1 VRQAVGILGSGNT
14 SLRTFLLK
22 KIIMRGAKNVI
33 DMRPSKG
40 FSPSQGNE
48 HLRRLDDC
56 ERAQKARW
64 NYDPSREHLNFEVG
78 KGGIVTE
85 VNKFKTINQ
94 RIQEYLDS
102 RGIVNPN
109 KKYIDQ
115 GLDPK
120 YRTVVNF
127 ILGGN
132 REVMRNLAFGNQ
144 KVDWEHGADNSDLKR
159 MPEIESWAKDAY
171 AFMCK
176 KIGEQNI
183 AAFVVHLDEAN
194 PHVHCTVLPLT
205 EKNRFSFK
213 KIFTKGVNTRE
224 ALVEYMESLH
234 TEYAEEVGLKYG
246 MERGDSIKETG
257 AVHRTTE
264 EYRRKLWKDAQ
275 EKEEEVRENIKTI
288 EQQNSTITNQRGIIA
303 SLSREIK
310 HSAARLKALATM
322 IKNLETHKADLE
334 YEVEK
339 LNKDLTT
346 GKISKEEAD
355 RKLSQINA
363 EIKKIEE
370 KIIDKAD
377 KLKVAE
383 SKLHDAEQRK
393 AELEAKA
400 HEAEEKRS
408 SEEQKTALAVE
419 KTAKAEGKY
428 QVIKA
433 KYKEIAPKVNLKISH
448 EFGSLG
454 FHMAALDMKS
464 RLSKYGELRNSLSP
478 SQRDFLDRT
487 VGEIFDGSLI
497 ENVAEN
503 SANLCSVAA
512 SLYLGYLNAA
522 TRIAQSCGG
531 GGGPGTGWGK
541 RDDENDMD
549 FRRRCFGMAMKMMKP
564 GRQQRLKR

>member
-1 VRQAVGILGSGNT
+1 MSGP
-14 SLRTFLLK
+14 
-22 KIIMRGAKNVI
+22 KNVI
-33 DMRPSKG
+33 DMRPGKG
-40 FSPSQGNE
+40 FTTSQSNE
-48 HLRRLDDC
+48 HLRRMADK
-56 ERAQKARW
+56 ESAKKAQW
-64 NYDPSREHLNFEVG
+64 NYDPSRERLNFEIG
-78 KGGIVTE
+78 KGGVVKE
-85 VNKFKTINQ
+85 VDKTKSIPQRIKENLEVRGIKDPNISLINQ
-94 RIQEYLDS
+94 
-102 RGIVNPN
+102 G
-109 KKYIDQ
+109 K
-115 GLDPK
+115 DPY
-120 YRTVVNF
+120 YRTVANF

-159 MPEIESWAKDAY
+159 MPEIEAWAKDAY

-176 KIGEQNI
+176 KYGEQNI
-183 AAFVVHLDEAN
+183 AAFVVHLDETN
-194 PHVHCTVLPLT
+194 PHCHCTVLPIT
-205 EKNRFSFK
+205 KKNKFSFFGVFLK
-213 KIFTKGVNTRE
+213 GNNTKD
-224 ALVEYMESLH
+224 ALSEYMDSLH
-234 TEYAEEVGLKYG
+234 TEYAEEVGMKYG

-275 EKEEEVRENIKTI
+275 EKEEEVRENTRTI

-303 SLSREIK
+303 SLNREIK

-322 IKNLETHKADLE
+322 IKNLETHKVDLE

-363 EIKKIEE
+363 EIKKTEE
-370 KIIDKAD
+370 KILDKAN
-377 KLKVAE
+377 KLKIAE

-419 KTAKAEGKY
+419 KTARAEDRY
-428 QVIKA
+428 QEIRA
-433 KYKEIAPKVNLKISH
+433 KYKEVAPAVNVQVIH
-448 EFGSLG
+448 EMETLG
-454 FHMAALDMKS
+454 YHSAALDMKN
-464 RLSKYGELRNSLSP
+464 RLSKYNALKDSLSYEQ
-478 SQRDFLDRT
+478 SEFLDKMMDD
-487 VGEIFDGSLI
+487 IFDGSVI
-497 ENVAEN
+497 VSMAEN
-503 SANLCSVAA
+503 AASICSIAA
-512 SLYLGYLNAA
+512 SLYLGYLDNA

-541 RDDENDMD
+541 RDDEDD
-549 FRRRCFGMAMKMMKP
+549 FAFRRRCFGMAMKMMRP
-564 GRQQRLKR
+564 GHQQRRKR

>member
-1 VRQAVGILGSGNT
+1 MS
-14 SLRTFLLK
+14 
-22 KIIMRGAKNVI
+22 GAKNVI

-40 FSPSQGNE
+40 FSPSQGNG

-56 ERAQKARW
+56 ERAQKVRW
-64 NYDPSREHLNFEVG
+64 NYAPSREHLNFEVG
-78 KGGIVTE
+78 KGGVVTE

-94 RIQEYLDS
+94 RIQENLDS

-109 KKYIDQ
+109 KKYIGQ

-120 YRTVVNF
+120 YRTVANF

-132 REVMRNLAFGNQ
+132 REVMRNLAFDNQ
-144 KVDWEHGADNSDLKR
+144 EVDWEHGADNSDLKR
-159 MPEIESWAKDAY
+159 MPEIEAWAKDAY

-176 KIGEQNI
+176 KYGEKNI

-205 EKNRFSFK
+205 EKNRFSFIK
-213 KIFTKGVNTRE
+213 TFMGGVDSRD
-224 ALVEYMESLH
+224 ALSKYMENLH
-234 TEYAEEVGLKYG
+234 TEYADEVGLKYG
-246 MERGDSIKETG
+246 MERGDSIKKTG

-310 HSAARLKALATM
+310 HSAARLKALATI

-334 YEVEK
+334 QEIK
-339 LNKDLTT
+339 KFNRDLVA

-355 RKLSQINA
+355 RKLSKINA
-363 EIKKIEE
+363 EIKKTEE

-433 KYKEIAPKVNLKISH
+433 KYKEIAPKVNLKVSH

>member
-1 VRQAVGILGSGNT
+1 MS
-14 SLRTFLLK
+14 
-22 KIIMRGAKNVI
+22 GAKNVI

-64 NYDPSREHLNFEVG
+64 NYDPSREYLNFEVG
-78 KGGIVTE
+78 KGGVVTE
-85 VNKFKTINQ
+85 VNKFKTISQ
-94 RIQEYLDS
+94 RIQENLDS

-120 YRTVVNF
+120 YRTVANF

-159 MPEIESWAKDAY
+159 MPEIEAWAKDAY

-176 KIGEQNI
+176 KFGEQNI

-224 ALVEYMESLH
+224 ALAEYMESLH

-246 MERGDSIKETG
+246 MERGDSTKETG

-275 EKEEEVRENIKTI
+275 EKEEEVRENTKTI
-288 EQQNSTITNQRGIIA
+288 EQQNSTITNQRGIIS

-334 YEVEK
+334 QEIKK
-339 LNKDLTT
+339 LNRNLAA

-355 RKLSQINA
+355 RKLSLINA
-363 EIKKIEE
+363 EIKETEE
-370 KIIDKAD
+370 KILDKTE

-400 HEAEEKRS
+400 HEAE
-408 SEEQKTALAVE
+408 QKTALAVE

-428 QVIKA
+428 QEIKS
-433 KYKEIAPKVNLKISH
+433 KYKEVAPAVNAQTVH
-448 EFGSLG
+448 EMETLG
-454 FHMAALDMKS
+454 YHLSALDMRN
-464 RLSKYGELRNSLSP
+464 RLSKFDALKDTLSHE
-478 SQRDFLDRT
+478 QRDFLDTT
-487 VGEIFDGSLI
+487 VGSIFDGSVI
-497 ENVAEN
+497 ENMAE
-503 SANLCSVAA
+503 SAAEICSIA
-512 SLYLGYLNAA
+512 SQLYLGYLDAA
-522 TRIAQSCGG
+522 TRIAQSSGG

-541 RDDENDMD
+541 RDDEDDLD

-564 GRQQRLKR
+564 GQKQNIVIKGRRR

>member
-1 VRQAVGILGSGNT
+1 MS
-14 SLRTFLLK
+14 
-22 KIIMRGAKNVI
+22 GAKNVI
-33 DMRPSKG
+33 DMRPGKG
-40 FSPSQGNE
+40 FTTSQSNE
-48 HLRRLDDC
+48 HLRRLADR
-56 ERAQKARW
+56 EAAKKAQW
-64 NYDPSREHLNFEVG
+64 NYDPSREHLNFEIG
-78 KGGIVTE
+78 RGGVVKE
-85 VNKFKTINQ
+85 VDKSKSIHQ
-94 RIQEYLDS
+94 RIEENLKA
-102 RGIVNPN
+102 RGIKDPN
-109 KKYIDQ
+109 IPLITQ

-120 YRTVVNF
+120 YRTVANF

-144 KVDWEHGADNSDLKR
+144 KVDWEHGADNTELKR
-159 MPEIESWAKDAY
+159 MPDIEAWAKDAY

-176 KIGEQNI
+176 KFGEQNI

-194 PHVHCTVLPLT
+194 PHVHCTVLPIS
-205 EKNRFSFK
+205 ENNRISFK
-213 KIFTKGVNTRE
+213 KVFLKGNDNKD
-224 ALVEYMESLH
+224 ALSKYMENLH

-275 EKEEEVRENIKTI
+275 EKEEEVRENTKTI

-334 YEVEK
+334 QEIKK
-339 LNKDLTT
+339 LNRDLAA

-363 EIKKIEE
+363 EIKKTEE

-400 HEAEEKRS
+400 YEA
-408 SEEQKTALAVE
+408 EQKTALAVE

-428 QVIKA
+428 QEIKS
-433 KYKEIAPKVNLKISH
+433 KYKEIAPAVNAQTVH
-448 EFGSLG
+448 EMETLG
-454 FHMAALDMKS
+454 YHLSALDMRN
-464 RLSKYGELRNSLSP
+464 RLSKFDALKDTLSYE
-478 SQRDFLDRT
+478 QRDFLDTT
-487 VGEIFDGSLI
+487 VGRIFDGSVI
-497 ENVAEN
+497 ENMAE
-503 SANLCSVAA
+503 SAAEICSIA
-512 SLYLGYLNAA
+512 SQLYLGYLDAA
-522 TRIAQSCGG
+522 TRIAQSSGG

-541 RDDENDMD
+541 RDDEDDLD

-564 GRQQRLKR
+564 GQKQRRKR

>member
-1 VRQAVGILGSGNT
+1 MS
-14 SLRTFLLK
+14 
-22 KIIMRGAKNVI
+22 GAKNVI
-33 DMRPSKG
+33 DMRPGKG
-40 FSPSQGNE
+40 FTTSQSNE
-48 HLRRLDDC
+48 HLRRLADR
-56 ERAQKARW
+56 EAAKKAQW
-64 NYDPSREHLNFEVG
+64 NYDPSREHLNFEIG
-78 KGGIVTE
+78 RGGVVKE
-85 VNKFKTINQ
+85 VDKSKSIHQ
-94 RIQEYLDS
+94 RIEENLKA
-102 RGIVNPN
+102 RGIKDPN
-109 KKYIDQ
+109 IPLITQ

-120 YRTVVNF
+120 YRTVANF

-144 KVDWEHGADNSDLKR
+144 KVDWEHGADNTELKR
-159 MPEIESWAKDAY
+159 MPDIEAWAKDAY

-176 KIGEQNI
+176 KFGEQNI

-194 PHVHCTVLPLT
+194 PHVHCTVLPIS
-205 EKNRFSFK
+205 ENNRISFK
-213 KIFTKGVNTRE
+213 KVFLKGNDNKD
-224 ALVEYMESLH
+224 ALSKYMENLH

-275 EKEEEVRENIKTI
+275 EKEEEVRENAKTI

-303 SLSREIK
+303 SLNREIK

-334 YEVEK
+334 QEIKK
-339 LNKDLTT
+339 LNRDLAA

-363 EIKKIEE
+363 DIKKTEE
-370 KIIDKAD
+370 KILDKTE
-377 KLKVAE
+377 KLKIAE

-428 QVIKA
+428 QEIKA
-433 KYKEIAPKVNLKISH
+433 KYKEIAPAVNLKVSH
-448 EFGSLG
+448 EIGSLG
-454 FHMAALDMKS
+454 FHMVALDMKS
-464 RLSKYGELRNSLSP
+464 RLSKYDELRNSLSP

-512 SLYLGYLNAA
+512 SLYLGYLDAA
-522 TRIAQSCGG
+522 TRIAQSSGG

-541 RDDENDMD
+541 RDDEDDLD

-564 GRQQRLKR
+564 VKQNRVVRGRRR

>member
-1 VRQAVGILGSGNT
+1 MS
-14 SLRTFLLK
+14 
-22 KIIMRGAKNVI
+22 GAKNVI

-56 ERAQKARW
+56 KRAQKARW

-78 KGGIVTE
+78 KGGVVTE

-94 RIQEYLDS
+94 RIQENLDL

-120 YRTVVNF
+120 YRTVANF

-144 KVDWEHGADNSDLKR
+144 NVDWEHGADNSDLKR
-159 MPEIESWAKDAY
+159 MPEIEAWAKDAY

-176 KIGEQNI
+176 KYGEQNI

-205 EKNRFSFK
+205 EKNRFSFIK
-213 KIFTKGVNTRE
+213 TFMGGVDSRD
-224 ALVEYMESLH
+224 ALSKYMENLH
-234 TEYAEEVGLKYG
+234 TEYADEVGLKYG

-275 EKEEEVRENIKTI
+275 EKEEEVRENTKTI

-363 EIKKIEE
+363 EIKKTEE
-370 KIIDKAD
+370 KILDKTD
-377 KLKVAE
+377 KLKIAE

-419 KTAKAEGKY
+419 KTARAEDRY
-428 QVIKA
+428 LEIRA
-433 KYKEIAPKVNLKISH
+433 KYKEVAPAVNVQVIH
-448 EFGSLG
+448 EMETLG
-454 FHMAALDMKS
+454 YHSAAFDMKN
-464 RLSKYGELRNSLSP
+464 RLSKYNALKDSLSYE
-478 SQRDFLDRT
+478 QREFLDKMMDD
-487 VGEIFDGSLI
+487 IFDGSVI
-497 ENVAEN
+497 VSMAEN
-503 SANLCSVAA
+503 AASICSIAA
-512 SLYLGYLNAA
+512 SLYLGYLDNA
-522 TRIAQSCGG
+522 TRIAQSSGG

-541 RDDENDMD
+541 RDDEDD
-549 FRRRCFGMAMKMMKP
+549 FAFRRRCFGMAMKMMRP
-564 GRQQRLKR
+564 GHQQRRKR

>member
-1 VRQAVGILGSGNT
+1 MS
-14 SLRTFLLK
+14 
-22 KIIMRGAKNVI
+22 GAKNVI
-33 DMRPSKG
+33 DMRPGKG
-40 FSPSQGNE
+40 FTTSQSNE
-48 HLRRLDDC
+48 HLRRLADR
-56 ERAQKARW
+56 EAAKKAQW
-64 NYDPSREHLNFEVG
+64 NYDPSREHLNFEIG
-78 KGGIVTE
+78 RGGVVKE
-85 VNKFKTINQ
+85 VDKSKSIHQ
-94 RIQEYLDS
+94 RIEENLKV
-102 RGIVNPN
+102 RGIKDPN
-109 KKYIDQ
+109 IPLITQ

-120 YRTVVNF
+120 YRTVANF

-144 KVDWEHGADNSDLKR
+144 KVDWEHGADNTELKR
-159 MPEIESWAKDAY
+159 MPDIEAWAKDAY

-176 KIGEQNI
+176 KFGEQNI

-194 PHVHCTVLPLT
+194 PHVHCTVLPIS
-205 EKNRFSFK
+205 ENNRISFK
-213 KIFTKGVNTRE
+213 KVFLKGNDNKD
-224 ALVEYMESLH
+224 ALSKYMENLH

-275 EKEEEVRENIKTI
+275 EKEEEVRENAKTI

-303 SLSREIK
+303 SLNREIK

-334 YEVEK
+334 QEIKK
-339 LNKDLTT
+339 LNRDLAA

-363 EIKKIEE
+363 DIKKTEE
-370 KIIDKAD
+370 KILDKTD
-377 KLKVAE
+377 KLKIAE

-400 HEAEEKRS
+400 HEAE
-408 SEEQKTALAVE
+408 QKTALAVE

-428 QVIKA
+428 QEIKA
-433 KYKEIAPKVNLKISH
+433 KYKEIAPAVNLKVSH
-448 EFGSLG
+448 EIGSLG
-454 FHMAALDMKS
+454 FHMVALDMKS
-464 RLSKYGELRNSLSP
+464 RLSKYDELRNSLSP

-512 SLYLGYLNAA
+512 SLYLGYLDAA
-522 TRIAQSCGG
+522 TRIAQSSGG

-541 RDDENDMD
+541 RDDEDDLD

-564 GRQQRLKR
+564 VKQNRVIRGRRR

>member
-1 VRQAVGILGSGNT
+1 MS
-14 SLRTFLLK
+14 
-22 KIIMRGAKNVI
+22 GAKNVI

-40 FSPSQGNE
+40 FSPSQDNE

-78 KGGIVTE
+78 KGGVVTE

-176 KIGEQNI
+176 KFGEQNI

-334 YEVEK
+334 QEIKK
-339 LNKDLTT
+339 LNRDLAA

-363 EIKKIEE
+363 EIKKTEE
-370 KIIDKAD
+370 KIID
-377 KLKVAE
+377 
-383 SKLHDAEQRK
+383 
-393 AELEAKA
+393 
-400 HEAEEKRS
+400 
-408 SEEQKTALAVE
+408 
-419 KTAKAEGKY
+419 KAEGKY

-503 SANLCSVAA
+503 SANLCSVEA

>member
-1 VRQAVGILGSGNT
+1 MSGP
-14 SLRTFLLK
+14 
-22 KIIMRGAKNVI
+22 KNVI
-33 DMRPSKG
+33 DMRPGKG
-40 FSPSQGNE
+40 FTTSQSNE
-48 HLRRLDDC
+48 HLRRMADK
-56 ERAQKARW
+56 ESAKKAQW
-64 NYDPSREHLNFEVG
+64 NYDPSRERLNFEIG
-78 KGGIVTE
+78 KGGVVKE
-85 VNKFKTINQ
+85 VDKTKSIPQRIKENLEARGIKDPNIPLINQ
-94 RIQEYLDS
+94 
-102 RGIVNPN
+102 G
-109 KKYIDQ
+109 K
-115 GLDPK
+115 DPY
-120 YRTVVNF
+120 YRTVANF

-159 MPEIESWAKDAY
+159 MPEIEAWAKDAY

-176 KIGEQNI
+176 KYGEQNI
-183 AAFVVHLDEAN
+183 AAFVVHLDETN
-194 PHVHCTVLPLT
+194 PHCHCTVLPIT
-205 EKNRFSFK
+205 KKNKFSFFGVFLK
-213 KIFTKGVNTRE
+213 GNNTKD
-224 ALVEYMESLH
+224 ALSEYMDSLH
-234 TEYAEEVGLKYG
+234 TEHAEEVGMKYG

-275 EKEEEVRENIKTI
+275 EKEEEVRENTRTI

-303 SLSREIK
+303 SLNREIK

-322 IKNLETHKADLE
+322 IKNLETHKVDLE

-363 EIKKIEE
+363 EIKKTEE
-370 KIIDKAD
+370 KILDKTD
-377 KLKVAE
+377 KLKIAE

-419 KTAKAEGKY
+419 KTARAEDRY
-428 QVIKA
+428 QEIRA
-433 KYKEIAPKVNLKISH
+433 KYKEVAPAVNVQVIH
-448 EFGSLG
+448 EMETLG
-454 FHMAALDMKS
+454 YHSAAFDMKN
-464 RLSKYGELRNSLSP
+464 RLSKYNALKDSLSYE
-478 SQRDFLDRT
+478 QREFLDKMMDD
-487 VGEIFDGSLI
+487 IFDGSVI
-497 ENVAEN
+497 VSMAEN
-503 SANLCSVAA
+503 AASICSIAA
-512 SLYLGYLNAA
+512 SLYLGYLDNA

-541 RDDENDMD
+541 RDDEDD
-549 FRRRCFGMAMKMMKP
+549 FAFKRRCFGMAMKMMRP
-564 GRQQRLKR
+564 GHQQRRKR

>member
-1 VRQAVGILGSGNT
+1 MS
-14 SLRTFLLK
+14 
-22 KIIMRGAKNVI
+22 GAKNVI
-33 DMRPSKG
+33 DMRPGKG
-40 FSPSQGNE
+40 FTTSQSNE
-48 HLRRLDDC
+48 HLRRLADR
-56 ERAQKARW
+56 EAAKKAQW
-64 NYDPSREHLNFEVG
+64 NYDPSREHLNFEIG
-78 KGGIVTE
+78 RGGVVKE
-85 VNKFKTINQ
+85 VDKSKSIHQ
-94 RIQEYLDS
+94 RIEENLKA
-102 RGIVNPN
+102 RGIKDPN
-109 KKYIDQ
+109 IPLITQ

-120 YRTVVNF
+120 YRTVANF

-144 KVDWEHGADNSDLKR
+144 KVDWEHGADNTELKR
-159 MPEIESWAKDAY
+159 MPDIEAWAKDAY

-176 KIGEQNI
+176 KFGEQNI

-194 PHVHCTVLPLT
+194 PHVHCTVLPIS
-205 EKNRFSFK
+205 ENNRISFK
-213 KIFTKGVNTRE
+213 KVFLKGNDNKD
-224 ALVEYMESLH
+224 ALSKYMENLH

-275 EKEEEVRENIKTI
+275 EKEEEVRENAKTI

-303 SLSREIK
+303 SLNREIK

-334 YEVEK
+334 QEIKK
-339 LNKDLTT
+339 LNRDLAA

-363 EIKKIEE
+363 DIKKTEE
-370 KIIDKAD
+370 KILDKTE
-377 KLKVAE
+377 KLKIAE

-393 AELEAKA
+393 SELEAKA
-400 HEAEEKRS
+400 HEA
-408 SEEQKTALAVE
+408 EQKTALAVE

-428 QVIKA
+428 QEIKA
-433 KYKEIAPKVNLKISH
+433 KYKEIAPAVNLKVSH
-448 EFGSLG
+448 EIGSLG
-454 FHMAALDMKS
+454 FHMVALDMKS
-464 RLSKYGELRNSLSP
+464 RLSKYDELRNSLSP

-512 SLYLGYLNAA
+512 SLYLGYLDAA
-522 TRIAQSCGG
+522 TRIAQSSGG

-541 RDDENDMD
+541 RDDEDDLD

-564 GRQQRLKR
+564 VKQNRVIRGRRR

>member
-1 VRQAVGILGSGNT
+1 MSGP
-14 SLRTFLLK
+14 
-22 KIIMRGAKNVI
+22 KNVI
-33 DMRPSKG
+33 DMRPGKG
-40 FSPSQGNE
+40 FTTSQSNE
-48 HLRRLDDC
+48 HLRRLADK
-56 ERAQKARW
+56 ESAKKAQW
-64 NYDPSREHLNFEVG
+64 NYAPSRERLNFEIG
-78 KGGIVTE
+78 KGGVVKE
-85 VNKFKTINQ
+85 VDKTKSIPQRIKENLEARGIKDPNIPLINQ
-94 RIQEYLDS
+94 
-102 RGIVNPN
+102 G
-109 KKYIDQ
+109 K
-115 GLDPK
+115 DPY
-120 YRTVVNF
+120 YRTVANF

-144 KVDWEHGADNSDLKR
+144 KVDWEHGADNSGLKR
-159 MPEIESWAKDAY
+159 MPEIEAWAKDAY

-176 KIGEQNI
+176 KYGEQNI
-183 AAFVVHLDEAN
+183 AAFVVHLDETN
-194 PHVHCTVLPLT
+194 PHVHCTVLPIT
-205 EKNRFSFK
+205 KKNKFSFFGVFLK
-213 KIFTKGVNTRE
+213 GNNTKE
-224 ALVEYMESLH
+224 ALSEYMDSLH
-234 TEYAEEVGLKYG
+234 TEYAEEVGMKYG

-264 EYRRKLWKDAQ
+264 EYRRKLWKDAL
-275 EKEEEVRENIKTI
+275 EKEEEVRENTRTI

-363 EIKKIEE
+363 EIKKTEE
-370 KIIDKAD
+370 KILDKTD
-377 KLKVAE
+377 KLKIAE

-419 KTAKAEGKY
+419 KTARAEDRY
-428 QVIKA
+428 QEIIA
-433 KYKEIAPKVNLKISH
+433 KYKEVAPAVNVQVIH
-448 EFGSLG
+448 EMETLG
-454 FHMAALDMKS
+454 YHSAAFDMKN
-464 RLSKYGELRNSLSP
+464 RLSKYNALKDSLSYE
-478 SQRDFLDRT
+478 QREFLDKMMDD
-487 VGEIFDGSLI
+487 IFDGSVI
-497 ENVAEN
+497 VSMAEN
-503 SANLCSVAA
+503 AASICSIAA
-512 SLYLGYLNAA
+512 SLYLGYLDNA

-541 RDDENDMD
+541 RDDEDD
-549 FRRRCFGMAMKMMKP
+549 FAFRRRCFGMAMKMMRP
-564 GRQQRLKR
+564 GHQQRRKR

>member
-1 VRQAVGILGSGNT
+1 MS
-14 SLRTFLLK
+14 
-22 KIIMRGAKNVI
+22 GAKNVI

-56 ERAQKARW
+56 ERAQKVRW
-64 NYDPSREHLNFEVG
+64 NYAPSREHLNFEVG
-78 KGGIVTE
+78 KGGVVTE

-94 RIQEYLDS
+94 RIQENLDS

-109 KKYIDQ
+109 KKYIGQ

-120 YRTVVNF
+120 YRTVANF

-132 REVMRNLAFGNQ
+132 REVMRNLAFDNQ
-144 KVDWEHGADNSDLKR
+144 EVDWEHGADNSDLKR
-159 MPEIESWAKDAY
+159 MPEIEAWAKDAY

-176 KIGEQNI
+176 KYGEKNI

-205 EKNRFSFK
+205 EKNRFSFIK
-213 KIFTKGVNTRE
+213 TFMGGVDSRD
-224 ALVEYMESLH
+224 ALSKYMENLH
-234 TEYAEEVGLKYG
+234 TEYADEVGLKYG
-246 MERGDSIKETG
+246 MERGDSIKKTG

-334 YEVEK
+334 QEIK
-339 LNKDLTT
+339 KFNRDLVA

-355 RKLSQINA
+355 RKLSKINA
-363 EIKKIEE
+363 EIKKTEE

-433 KYKEIAPKVNLKISH
+433 KYKEIAPKVNLKVSH

>member
-1 VRQAVGILGSGNT
+1 MS
-14 SLRTFLLK
+14 
-22 KIIMRGAKNVI
+22 GAKNVI

-56 ERAQKARW
+56 ERAQKARC

-78 KGGIVTE
+78 KGEVVTE

-94 RIQEYLDS
+94 RIQENLDS

-120 YRTVVNF
+120 YRTVANF

-159 MPEIESWAKDAY
+159 MPEIEAWAKDAY

-183 AAFVVHLDEAN
+183 AAFVDHLDEAN

-205 EKNRFSFK
+205 EKNRFSFVK
-213 KIFTKGVNTRE
+213 TFMNGINTRE
-224 ALVEYMESLH
+224 ALSEYMDNLH

-275 EKEEEVRENIKTI
+275 EKEEEVRENAKTI

-303 SLSREIK
+303 SLNREIK

-334 YEVEK
+334 LEIKK
-339 LNKDLTT
+339 LNRDLAA

-363 EIKKIEE
+363 EIKKTEE

-564 GRQQRLKR
+564 GGGVI

>member
-1 VRQAVGILGSGNT
+1 MS
-14 SLRTFLLK
+14 
-22 KIIMRGAKNVI
+22 GAKNVI

-78 KGGIVTE
+78 KGGVVTE

-94 RIQEYLDS
+94 RIQENLDS

-176 KIGEQNI
+176 KFGEQNI

-303 SLSREIK
+303 SLNREIK

-334 YEVEK
+334 QEIKK
-339 LNKDLTT
+339 LNRDLAA

-363 EIKKIEE
+363 DIKKTEE
-370 KIIDKAD
+370 KILDKTE
-377 KLKVAE
+377 KLKIAE

-400 HEAEEKRS
+400 HEAE
-408 SEEQKTALAVE
+408 QKTALAVE

-428 QVIKA
+428 QEIKS
-433 KYKEIAPKVNLKISH
+433 KYKEIAPAVNAQTVH
-448 EFGSLG
+448 EMETLG
-454 FHMAALDMKS
+454 YHLSALDMRN
-464 RLSKYGELRNSLSP
+464 RLSKFDALKDTLSYE
-478 SQRDFLDRT
+478 QRDFLDTT
-487 VGEIFDGSLI
+487 VGRIFDGSVI
-497 ENVAEN
+497 ENMAE
-503 SANLCSVAA
+503 SAAEICSIA
-512 SLYLGYLNAA
+512 SQLYLGYLDAA
-522 TRIAQSCGG
+522 TRIAQSSGG

-541 RDDENDMD
+541 RDDEDDLD

-564 GRQQRLKR
+564 VKQNRVIRGRRR

>member
-1 VRQAVGILGSGNT
+1 MS
-14 SLRTFLLK
+14 
-22 KIIMRGAKNVI
+22 GAKNVI

-78 KGGIVTE
+78 KGGVVTE

-94 RIQEYLDS
+94 RIQENLDS

-120 YRTVVNF
+120 YRTVANF

-144 KVDWEHGADNSDLKR
+144 NVDWEHGADNSDLKR
-159 MPEIESWAKDAY
+159 MPEIEAWAKDAY

-176 KIGEQNI
+176 KYGEQNV

-205 EKNRFSFK
+205 EKNRFSFIK
-213 KIFTKGVNTRE
+213 TFMGGVDSRD
-224 ALVEYMESLH
+224 ALSTYMENLH
-234 TEYAEEVGLKYG
+234 TEYAEEVGMKYG

-355 RKLSQINA
+355 RKLLQINA
-363 EIKKIEE
+363 EIKKTEE
-370 KIIDKAD
+370 KILDKID
-377 KLKVAE
+377 KLKIAE

-419 KTAKAEGKY
+419 KTARAEDRY
-428 QVIKA
+428 QEIRA
-433 KYKEIAPKVNLKISH
+433 KYKEVAPAVNVQVIH
-448 EFGSLG
+448 EMETLG
-454 FHMAALDMKS
+454 YHSAAFDMKN
-464 RLSKYGELRNSLSP
+464 RLSKYNALKDSLSYE
-478 SQRDFLDRT
+478 QREFLDKMMDD
-487 VGEIFDGSLI
+487 IFDGSVI
-497 ENVAEN
+497 VSMAEN
-503 SANLCSVAA
+503 AASICSIAA
-512 SLYLGYLNAA
+512 SLYLGYLDNA
-522 TRIAQSCGG
+522 TRISQSSGG

-541 RDDENDMD
+541 RDDEDD
-549 FRRRCFGMAMKMMKP
+549 FAFRRRCFGMAMKMMRP
-564 GRQQRLKR
+564 GHQQRRKR

>member
-1 VRQAVGILGSGNT
+1 MS
-14 SLRTFLLK
+14 
-22 KIIMRGAKNVI
+22 GAKNVI
-33 DMRPSKG
+33 DMRPGKG
-40 FSPSQGNE
+40 FTTSQSNE
-48 HLRRLDDC
+48 HLRRLADR
-56 ERAQKARW
+56 EAAKKAQW
-64 NYDPSREHLNFEVG
+64 NYDPSREHLNFEIG
-78 KGGIVTE
+78 RGGVVKE
-85 VNKFKTINQ
+85 VDKSKSIHQ
-94 RIQEYLDS
+94 RIEENLKA
-102 RGIVNPN
+102 RGIKDPN
-109 KKYIDQ
+109 IPLITQ

-120 YRTVVNF
+120 YRTVANF

-144 KVDWEHGADNSDLKR
+144 KVDWEHGADNTELKR
-159 MPEIESWAKDAY
+159 MPDIEAWAKDAY

-176 KIGEQNI
+176 KFGEQNI

-194 PHVHCTVLPLT
+194 PHVHCTVLPIS
-205 EKNRFSFK
+205 ENNRISFK
-213 KIFTKGVNTRE
+213 KVFLKGNDNKD
-224 ALVEYMESLH
+224 ALSKYMENLH

-275 EKEEEVRENIKTI
+275 EKEEEVRENTK
-288 EQQNSTITNQRGIIA
+288 TITNQRGIIA
-303 SLSREIK
+303 SLNREIK

-334 YEVEK
+334 QEIKKRNRE
-339 LNKDLTT
+339 LAA

-363 EIKKIEE
+363 EIKKTEE
-370 KIIDKAD
+370 KILDKTE
-377 KLKVAE
+377 KLKIAE

-393 AELEAKA
+393 TELEAKA

-428 QVIKA
+428 QEIKA
-433 KYKEIAPKVNLKISH
+433 KYKEIAPAVNLKVSH
-448 EFGSLG
+448 EIGSLG
-454 FHMAALDMKS
+454 FHMVALDMKS
-464 RLSKYGELRNSLSP
+464 RLSKYDELRNSLSP

-512 SLYLGYLNAA
+512 SLYLGYLDAA
-522 TRIAQSCGG
+522 TRIAQSSGG

-541 RDDENDMD
+541 RDDEDDLD

-564 GRQQRLKR
+564 VKQNRVIRGRRR

>member
-1 VRQAVGILGSGNT
+1 MSGP
-14 SLRTFLLK
+14 
-22 KIIMRGAKNVI
+22 KNVI
-33 DMRPSKG
+33 DMRPGKG
-40 FSPSQGNE
+40 FTTSQSNE
-48 HLRRLDDC
+48 HLRRLADK
-56 ERAQKARW
+56 ESAKKAQW
-64 NYDPSREHLNFEVG
+64 NYDPSRERLNFEIG
-78 KGGIVTE
+78 KGGVVKE
-85 VNKFKTINQ
+85 VDKTKSIPQRIKENLEARGIKDPNIPLINQ
-94 RIQEYLDS
+94 
-102 RGIVNPN
+102 G
-109 KKYIDQ
+109 K
-115 GLDPK
+115 DPY
-120 YRTVVNF
+120 YRTVANF

-159 MPEIESWAKDAY
+159 MPEIEAWAKDAY

-176 KIGEQNI
+176 KYGEQNI
-183 AAFVVHLDEAN
+183 AAFVVHLDETN
-194 PHVHCTVLPLT
+194 PHCHCTVLPIT
-205 EKNRFSFK
+205 KKNKFSFFGVFLK
-213 KIFTKGVNTRE
+213 GNNTKD
-224 ALVEYMESLH
+224 ALSEYMDSLH
-234 TEYAEEVGLKYG
+234 TEYAEEVGMKYG

-355 RKLSQINA
+355 RKLLQINA
-363 EIKKIEE
+363 EIKKTEE
-370 KIIDKAD
+370 KILDKND
-377 KLKVAE
+377 KLKIAE

-408 SEEQKTALAVE
+408 SEEQKTALVVE
-419 KTAKAEGKY
+419 KTARAEDRY
-428 QVIKA
+428 QEIRA
-433 KYKEIAPKVNLKISH
+433 KYKEVAPAVNVQVIH
-448 EFGSLG
+448 EMETLG
-454 FHMAALDMKS
+454 YHSAAFDMKN
-464 RLSKYGELRNSLSP
+464 RLSKYNALKDSLSYE
-478 SQRDFLDRT
+478 QREFLDKMMDD
-487 VGEIFDGSLI
+487 IFDGSVI
-497 ENVAEN
+497 VSMAEN
-503 SANLCSVAA
+503 AASICSIAA
-512 SLYLGYLNAA
+512 SLYLGYLDNA

-541 RDDENDMD
+541 RDDEDD
-549 FRRRCFGMAMKMMKP
+549 FAFRRRCFGMAMKMMRP
-564 GRQQRLKR
+564 GHQQRRKR

>member
-1 VRQAVGILGSGNT
+1 MS
-14 SLRTFLLK
+14 
-22 KIIMRGAKNVI
+22 GAKNVI

-40 FSPSQGNE
+40 FSPSQGNG

-56 ERAQKARW
+56 ERAQKVRW
-64 NYDPSREHLNFEVG
+64 NYAPSREHLNFEVG
-78 KGGIVTE
+78 KGGVVTE

-94 RIQEYLDS
+94 RIQENLDS

-109 KKYIDQ
+109 KKYIGQ

-120 YRTVVNF
+120 YRTVANF

-144 KVDWEHGADNSDLKR
+144 EVDWEHGADNSDLKR
-159 MPEIESWAKDAY
+159 MPEIEAWAKDAY

-176 KIGEQNI
+176 KYGEKNI

-205 EKNRFSFK
+205 EKNRFSFIK
-213 KIFTKGVNTRE
+213 TFMGGVDSRD
-224 ALVEYMESLH
+224 ALSKYMENLH

-264 EYRRKLWKDAQ
+264 EYRRKLWKDTQ

-322 IKNLETHKADLE
+322 IKNLGTHKADLE
-334 YEVEK
+334 QEIKK
-339 LNKDLTT
+339 LNRDLAA

-363 EIKKIEE
+363 EIKKTEE
-370 KIIDKAD
+370 KIIDKSD

-408 SEEQKTALAVE
+408 SEEQETALAVE

>member
-1 VRQAVGILGSGNT
+1 MS
-14 SLRTFLLK
+14 
-22 KIIMRGAKNVI
+22 GAKNVI

-78 KGGIVTE
+78 KGEVVTE

-94 RIQEYLDS
+94 RIQENLDS

-120 YRTVVNF
+120 YRTVANF

-159 MPEIESWAKDAY
+159 MPEIEAWAKDAY

-183 AAFVVHLDEAN
+183 AAFVDHLDEAN

-205 EKNRFSFK
+205 EKNRFSFVK
-213 KIFTKGVNTRE
+213 TFMNGINTRE
-224 ALVEYMESLH
+224 ALSEYMDNLH

-275 EKEEEVRENIKTI
+275 EKEEEVRENAKTI

-303 SLSREIK
+303 SLNREIK

-334 YEVEK
+334 LEIKK
-339 LNKDLTT
+339 LNRDLAA

-363 EIKKIEE
+363 EIKKTEE

-464 RLSKYGELRNSLSP
+464 CLSKYGELRNSLSP

>member
-1 VRQAVGILGSGNT
+1 MS
-14 SLRTFLLK
+14 
-22 KIIMRGAKNVI
+22 GAKNVI

-40 FSPSQGNE
+40 FSSSQGNE

-78 KGGIVTE
+78 KGGVVTE

-176 KIGEQNI
+176 KFGEQNI

-334 YEVEK
+334 QEIKK
-339 LNKDLTT
+339 LNRDLAA

-363 EIKKIEE
+363 EIKKTEE
-370 KIIDKAD
+370 KIID
-377 KLKVAE
+377 
-383 SKLHDAEQRK
+383 
-393 AELEAKA
+393 
-400 HEAEEKRS
+400 
-408 SEEQKTALAVE
+408 
-419 KTAKAEGKY
+419 KAEGKY

-503 SANLCSVAA
+503 SANLCSVEA

-549 FRRRCFGMAMKMMKP
+549 FRRRCFGMAM
-564 GRQQRLKR
+564 GGVI

>member
-1 VRQAVGILGSGNT
+1 MS
-14 SLRTFLLK
+14 
-22 KIIMRGAKNVI
+22 GAKNVI

-78 KGGIVTE
+78 KGGVVTE

-94 RIQEYLDS
+94 RIQENLDS

-120 YRTVVNF
+120 YRTVANF

-159 MPEIESWAKDAY
+159 MPEIEAWAKDAY

-176 KIGEQNI
+176 KYGEQNI

-205 EKNRFSFK
+205 EKNRFSFIK
-213 KIFTKGVNTRE
+213 TFMGGVDSRD
-224 ALVEYMESLH
+224 ALSKYMENLH

-288 EQQNSTITNQRGIIA
+288 EQQNSTITNQRGIIS

-334 YEVEK
+334 QEIKK
-339 LNKDLTT
+339 LNRDLAA

-363 EIKKIEE
+363 EIKKTEE
-370 KIIDKAD
+370 KILDKTE
-377 KLKVAE
+377 KLKIAE

-400 HEAEEKRS
+400 HEAE
-408 SEEQKTALAVE
+408 QKTALAVE
-419 KTAKAEGKY
+419 KTAKAEDKY
-428 QVIKA
+428 QEIKA

>member
-1 VRQAVGILGSGNT
+1 MS
-14 SLRTFLLK
+14 
-22 KIIMRGAKNVI
+22 GAKNVI
-33 DMRPSKG
+33 DMRPGKG
-40 FSPSQGNE
+40 FTTSQSNE
-48 HLRRLDDC
+48 HLRRLADR
-56 ERAQKARW
+56 EAAKKAQW
-64 NYDPSREHLNFEVG
+64 NYDPSREHLNFEIG
-78 KGGIVTE
+78 RGGVVKE
-85 VNKFKTINQ
+85 VDKSKSIHQ
-94 RIQEYLDS
+94 RIEENLKA
-102 RGIVNPN
+102 RGIKDPN
-109 KKYIDQ
+109 IPLITQ

-120 YRTVVNF
+120 YRTVANF

-144 KVDWEHGADNSDLKR
+144 KVDWEHGADNTELKR
-159 MPEIESWAKDAY
+159 MPDIEAWAKDAY

-176 KIGEQNI
+176 KFGEQNI

-194 PHVHCTVLPLT
+194 PHVHCTVLPIS
-205 EKNRFSFK
+205 ENNRISFK
-213 KIFTKGVNTRE
+213 KVFLKGNDNKD
-224 ALVEYMESLH
+224 ALSKYMENLH

-275 EKEEEVRENIKTI
+275 EKEEEVRENAKTI

-303 SLSREIK
+303 SLNREIK

-334 YEVEK
+334 QEIKK
-339 LNKDLTT
+339 LNRDLAA

-363 EIKKIEE
+363 DIKKTEE
-370 KIIDKAD
+370 KILDKTD
-377 KLKVAE
+377 KLKIAE

-393 AELEAKA
+393 SELEAKA
-400 HEAEEKRS
+400 HEA
-408 SEEQKTALAVE
+408 EQKTALAVE

-428 QVIKA
+428 QEIKA
-433 KYKEIAPKVNLKISH
+433 KYKEIAPAVNLKVSH
-448 EFGSLG
+448 EIGSLG
-454 FHMAALDMKS
+454 FHMVALDMKS
-464 RLSKYGELRNSLSP
+464 RLSKYDELRNSLSP

-512 SLYLGYLNAA
+512 SLYLGYLDAA
-522 TRIAQSCGG
+522 TRIAQSSGG

-541 RDDENDMD
+541 RDDEDDLD

-564 GRQQRLKR
+564 VKQNRVIRGRRR

>member
-1 VRQAVGILGSGNT
+1 MS
-14 SLRTFLLK
+14 
-22 KIIMRGAKNVI
+22 GAKNVI

-56 ERAQKARW
+56 ERAQKVRW

-78 KGGIVTE
+78 KGGVVTE

-94 RIQEYLDS
+94 RIQENLDS

-120 YRTVVNF
+120 YRTVANF

-144 KVDWEHGADNSDLKR
+144 EVDWEHGADNSDLKR
-159 MPEIESWAKDAY
+159 MPEIEAWAKDAY

-176 KIGEQNI
+176 KYGEQNI

-205 EKNRFSFK
+205 EKNRFSFIK
-213 KIFTKGVNTRE
+213 TFMGGVDSRD
-224 ALVEYMESLH
+224 ALSKYMENLH
-234 TEYAEEVGLKYG
+234 TEYADEVGLKYG

-334 YEVEK
+334 QEIKK
-339 LNKDLTT
+339 LNRDLAA

-363 EIKKIEE
+363 EIKKTEE

-419 KTAKAEGKY
+419 KSAKAEGKY

-549 FRRRCFGMAMKMMKP
+549 FRRRCFGMEMKMMKP

>member
-1 VRQAVGILGSGNT
+1 MS
-14 SLRTFLLK
+14 
-22 KIIMRGAKNVI
+22 GAKNVI

-78 KGGIVTE
+78 KGGVVTE

-94 RIQEYLDS
+94 RIQENLDL

-120 YRTVVNF
+120 YRTVANF

-132 REVMRNLAFGNQ
+132 REVMRKLAFGNQ
-144 KVDWEHGADNSDLKR
+144 NVDWEHGADNSDLKR
-159 MPEIESWAKDAY
+159 MPEIEAWAKDAY

-176 KIGEQNI
+176 KYGEQNI

-205 EKNRFSFK
+205 EKNRFSFIK
-213 KIFTKGVNTRE
+213 TFMGGVDCRD
-224 ALVEYMESLH
+224 ALSKYMENLH
-234 TEYAEEVGLKYG
+234 TEYADEVGLKYG

-275 EKEEEVRENIKTI
+275 EKEEEMRENTRTI

-346 GKISKEEAD
+346 GKISKEDAD

-363 EIKKIEE
+363 EIKKTEE
-370 KIIDKAD
+370 KILDKAG
-377 KLKVAE
+377 KLKIAE
-383 SKLHDAEQRK
+383 SKLHDAERRK

-408 SEEQKTALAVE
+408 SEEQKTALAIE
-419 KTAKAEGKY
+419 KTARAEDRY
-428 QVIKA
+428 QEIRA
-433 KYKEIAPKVNLKISH
+433 KYKEVAPAVNVQVIH
-448 EFGSLG
+448 EMETLG
-454 FHMAALDMKS
+454 YHSAAFDMKN
-464 RLSKYGELRNSLSP
+464 RLSKYNALKDSLSFE
-478 SQRDFLDRT
+478 QREFLDKM
-487 VGEIFDGSLI
+487 VDDIFDGSVI
-497 ENVAEN
+497 VSMAEN
-503 SANLCSVAA
+503 AASICSIAA
-512 SLYLGYLNAA
+512 SLYLGYLDNA
-522 TRIAQSCGG
+522 TRISQSSGG

-541 RDDENDMD
+541 RDDEDD
-549 FRRRCFGMAMKMMKP
+549 FAFRRRCFGMAMKMMRP
-564 GRQQRLKR
+564 GHQQRRKR

>member
-1 VRQAVGILGSGNT
+1 MS
-14 SLRTFLLK
+14 
-22 KIIMRGAKNVI
+22 GAKNVI

-115 GLDPK
+115 GLDSK

-176 KIGEQNI
+176 KFGEQNI

-334 YEVEK
+334 QEIKK
-339 LNKDLTT
+339 LNRDLAA

-355 RKLSQINA
+355 HKLSQINA
-363 EIKKIEE
+363 EIKKTEE

-383 SKLHDAEQRK
+383 SKLQDAEQRK

>member
-1 VRQAVGILGSGNT
+1 MRQAVGILGSGNT

-22 KIIMRGAKNVI
+22 KIIMSGAKNVI

-64 NYDPSREHLNFEVG
+64 NYDPSREHLNFEAG

-94 RIQEYLDS
+94 RIQENLDS

-120 YRTVVNF
+120 YRTVANF

-144 KVDWEHGADNSDLKR
+144 EVDWEHGADNSDLKR
-159 MPEIESWAKDAY
+159 MPEIEAWAKDAY

-176 KIGEQNI
+176 KYGEQNI

-205 EKNRFSFK
+205 EKNRFSF
-213 KIFTKGVNTRE
+213 
-224 ALVEYMESLH
+224 
-234 TEYAEEVGLKYG
+234 
-246 MERGDSIKETG
+246 
-257 AVHRTTE
+257 
-264 EYRRKLWKDAQ
+264 
-275 EKEEEVRENIKTI
+275 IKTFMGGVD
-288 EQQNSTITNQRGIIA
+288 SRDA
-303 SLSREIK
+303 LSK
-310 HSAARLKALATM
+310 YM
-322 IKNLETHKADLE
+322 ADLE
-334 YEVEK
+334 QEIKK
-339 LNKDLTT
+339 LNRDLAA

-363 EIKKIEE
+363 EIKKTEE

>member
-1 VRQAVGILGSGNT
+1 MS
-14 SLRTFLLK
+14 
-22 KIIMRGAKNVI
+22 GAKNVI

-56 ERAQKARW
+56 ERAQKVRW

-78 KGGIVTE
+78 KGGVVTE

-94 RIQEYLDS
+94 RIQENLDS

-109 KKYIDQ
+109 KKCIDQ

-144 KVDWEHGADNSDLKR
+144 EVDWEHGADNSDLKR
-159 MPEIESWAKDAY
+159 MPEIEAWAKDAY

-176 KIGEQNI
+176 KYGEQNI

-205 EKNRFSFK
+205 EKNRFSFIK
-213 KIFTKGVNTRE
+213 TFMGGVDSRD
-224 ALVEYMESLH
+224 ALSKYMENLH
-234 TEYAEEVGLKYG
+234 TEYADEVGLKYG

-334 YEVEK
+334 QEIKK
-339 LNKDLTT
+339 LNRDLAA

-363 EIKKIEE
+363 EIKKTEE